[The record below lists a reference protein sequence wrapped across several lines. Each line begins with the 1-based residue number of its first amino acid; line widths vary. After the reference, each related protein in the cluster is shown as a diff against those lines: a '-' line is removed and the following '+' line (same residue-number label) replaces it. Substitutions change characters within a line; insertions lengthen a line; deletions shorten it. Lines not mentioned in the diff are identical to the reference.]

1 MAATGKVKPYRKKF
15 QPNIALFIFL
25 LIVAYV
31 AVLSIGYLT
40 KDHISIYEVNTS
52 EISDDS
58 PIYGF
63 ILRSEEVVQTP
74 DAGYINYYNAEG
86 VRVGKGDVVYT
97 IDSNGEVSSM
107 LEQLQKTSTTTDTI
121 ASIREVISSF
131 QNNFSPAQYSQV
143 TDFKYDVNNV
153 LLEQS
158 RGTLYSDLNKALKS
172 SGKNK
177 DFTKVTASKSGV
189 ISYSTDGYEGT
200 TEEDITA
207 ELLDEYGKATRK
219 QIQGEEM
226 LQAGSPVY
234 KLVTSNDW
242 SLIVKLNDDYYNQL
256 KTMNYVKVTVE
267 KDDISFNAA
276 VTLFDKDGVH
286 FAKLSTSRYME
297 HYINDR
303 FLKIEF
309 NLKTASG
316 LKIPNSSILEK
327 EYYVLPAEVIT
338 KGDEGNG
345 VIKRVTD
352 EKGQTTKQFV
362 SLRDSEYLD
371 GKYYVADSVVS
382 GGDVVLNVESGQD
395 YIVSSKEKLSGVYCV
410 NEGYC
415 EFRPIEIQYQNK
427 EYTIVADTTYGGL
440 AAFDHIV
447 VDPKNLQDDDF
458 ID

>member
-1 MAATGKVKPYRKKF
+1 MATGKIQPIRKKF

-25 LIVAYV
+25 LIVVYIV
-31 AVLSIGYLT
+31 VLGVGYLT
-40 KDHISIYEVNTS
+40 KEHISIYEVNTS
-52 EISDDS
+52 EISDDA

-74 DAGYINYYNAEG
+74 DNGYINYYNAEG
-86 VRVGKGDVVYT
+86 TRVGKGDVVYT

-107 LEQLQKTSTTTDTI
+107 LEQLQKTNTTAETI
-121 ASIREVISSF
+121 TSIREVIASF
-131 QNNFSPAQYSQV
+131 QNNLSLAQYSQV
-143 TDFKYDVNNV
+143 TDFNYDVNNV

-158 RGTLYSDLNKALKS
+158 RGTLYSDLSKALKS

-177 DFTKVTASKSGV
+177 DFTKVTAQKSGV
-189 ISYSTDGYEGT
+189 ISYSVDGYEGMKQ
-200 TEEDITA
+200 DDVTA
-207 ELLDEYGKATRK
+207 ELLEEYGKATRK
-219 QIQGEEM
+219 QIQGKEM
-226 LQAGSPVY
+226 TQAGSPVY

-242 SLIVKLNDDYYNQL
+242 SMIVKLNDDYYNQL
-256 KTMNYVKVTVE
+256 KSLDYVKVTVE
-267 KDDISFNAA
+267 KDDISFNAS
-276 VTLFDKDGVH
+276 VNLYDKDGYH

-327 EYYVLPAEVIT
+327 EYYVLPSNVIT

-345 VIKRVTD
+345 VIKRVID
-352 EKGQTTKQFV
+352 ENGKTTKQFV
-362 SLRDSEYLD
+362 SLGDSEYLN
-371 GKYYVADSVVS
+371 GKYYVKDSVVS
-382 GGDVVLNVESGQD
+382 GGDVVLNMESGED
-395 YIVSSKEKLSGVYCV
+395 YIVSSKEKLFGVYCV

-415 EFRPIEIQYQNK
+415 EFRPIDIQYQNK
-427 EYTIVADTTYGGL
+427 EYTIVADSTYGGL
-440 AAFDHIV
+440 AAYDHIV